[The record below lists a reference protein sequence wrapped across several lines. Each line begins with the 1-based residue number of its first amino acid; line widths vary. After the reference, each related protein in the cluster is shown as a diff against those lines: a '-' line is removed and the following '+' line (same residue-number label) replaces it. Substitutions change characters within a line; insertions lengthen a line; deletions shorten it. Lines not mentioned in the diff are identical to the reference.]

1 MKSYRI
7 LYIVYREKGKQKIE
21 ERIIIFN
28 TTFDARHAIGNKSFK
43 F

>member
-7 LYIVYREKGKQKIE
+7 LYIAYREKDKQKIE
-21 ERIIIFN
+21 EQIIILN
-28 TTFDARHAIGNKSFK
+28 TTFNARHAIGNKSFK